1 MRTTTQRA
9 SEHLL
14 RLRFSQLAAAAA
26 VDPAAADFDERLAVG
41 SNFRADGCCITVRFF
56 VGT

>member
-26 VDPAAADFDERLAVG
+26 VEPAAGDFDERLAVG
-41 SNFRADGCCITVRFF
+41 SNFRWSYMLIFG
-56 VGT
+56 